1 VANAL
6 RLHGFGDPARVV
18 ALAAEPELHPGR
30 GELLVALEAA
40 PVHPSD
46 LHLIRGFY
54 GVHPELPAPL
64 GAEGVGRV
72 VEVGPG
78 ADQDLAGRRVVILPT
93 YTHGTWADQA
103 LVADHD
109 VLAVSDHGDPL
120 QLAMVGVNPLTA
132 LLLLRV
138 HERLSPGEWIAQT
151 GANSAVGQY
160 VIKLASLAGVKTLNL
175 VRREAAEAQVL
186 AAGGDRVA
194 VVHDDLPEQL
204 ERALDGHELALVL
217 DSVGGPAVAE
227 LAHRLRFGGKVVS
240 FGALAG
246 EPTALSVR
254 RDLVYR
260 HISHHGFWTL
270 NWLRQASR
278 EDITAHY
285 REIAGL
291 VAGGKLTA
299 EIDRTY
305 PLEQYA
311 EALNH
316 AEAYQRKGKVMFVS
330 ERSDQGTP
338 RVHTPNHAAEKES
351 RR

>member
-1 VANAL
+1 VVNAL
-6 RLHGFGDPARVV
+6 RLNGFGDPASVV
-18 ALAAEPELHPGR
+18 ALVAEPERHPGR
-30 GELLVALEAA
+30 NQVLVALEGA

-78 ADQDLAGRRVVILPT
+78 ADQALAGRRVVILPT
-93 YTHGTWADQA
+93 YEHGTWAEQA
-103 LVADHD
+103 VVADHD

-132 LLLLRV
+132 LLLLRL
-138 HERLSPGEWIAQT
+138 HQCLSPGDWIAQT

-160 VIKLASLAGVKTLNL
+160 VIKLAKVAGVKTLNL
-175 VRREAAEAQVL
+175 VRRETAAAQVL
-186 AAGGDRVA
+186 AAGGDRVI

-204 ERALDGHELALVL
+204 ERALEGHELALVL

-227 LAHRLRFGGKVVS
+227 LAPRLRFGGKVVS
-240 FGALAG
+240 YGALGG

-254 RDLVYR
+254 RDLIYR
-260 HISHHGFWTL
+260 HISHHGFWTF
-270 NWLRQASR
+270 NWLRQARR
-278 EDITAHY
+278 EDSSAHY

-291 VAGGKLTA
+291 VTSGELTV
-299 EIDRTY
+299 EIDQTY
-305 PLEQYA
+305 PLEEYA

-316 AEAYQRKGKVMFVS
+316 AEGYQRKGKVMFIPGRDLAD
-330 ERSDQGTP
+330 ER
-338 RVHTPNHAAEKES
+338 
-351 RR
+351 